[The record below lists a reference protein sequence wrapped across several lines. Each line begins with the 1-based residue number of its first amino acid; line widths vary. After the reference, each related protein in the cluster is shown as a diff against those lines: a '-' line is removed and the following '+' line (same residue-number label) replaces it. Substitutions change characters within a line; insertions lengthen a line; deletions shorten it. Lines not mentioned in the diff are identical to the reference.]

1 MTKTGPIFSLPNIAE
16 QYLDVLSSQQRY
28 SSHTISNYKRDFT
41 IFFSYISQQ
50 PSSFLSLSKKESR
63 AFLSFLQKK
72 KYHPRS
78 ISRMIS
84 ALRSLW
90 KFGIK
95 VGTFQH
101 NPWALL
107 HLPKPV
113 HPLPKLTDTQTLQ
126 NILSAMPMTSPQEYR
141 NQLLCELLFAS
152 GLRVSEV
159 SGLNISDVQ
168 LQQYELL
175 VRGKGK
181 KERIALFSPHVQSLL
196 TYYLE
201 HIRPL
206 WVKTPNTKALF
217 LSQKGMRISTRS
229 IQRIV
234 HALSKQYQIPL
245 TPHLFRHGFA
255 SSLLNGGA
263 DLRSIQ
269 ELLGHESLQ
278 STQIYT
284 HICEKQLKSI
294 FNQAHPRA

>member
-1 MTKTGPIFSLPNIAE
+1 MTKTGPIFSLPNIAD
-16 QYLDVLSSQQRY
+16 QYLDVLSSQRRY
-28 SSHTISNYKRDFT
+28 SPHTISNYHRDFH
-41 IFFSYISQQ
+41 IFFSYLHPSA
-50 PSSFLSLSKKESR
+50 SSFLSLSKKESR

-72 KYHPRS
+72 SYHPRS
-78 ISRMIS
+78 IARMIS

-95 VGTFQH
+95 IGVFNH
-101 NPWALL
+101 NPWSLL
-107 HLPKPV
+107 QLPKPV
-113 HPLPKLTDTQTLQ
+113 HPLPKLTDTPTLQ
-126 NILSAMPMTSPQEYR
+126 KILSAMPVTTPQDYR
-141 NQLLCELLFAS
+141 NRLLCELLFAS

-168 LQQYELL
+168 LQQHELL

-181 KERIALFSPHVQSLL
+181 KERIALFGPHVQSLL
-196 TYYLE
+196 TYYLQ

-206 WVKTPNTKALF
+206 WVKTPNSQALF
-217 LSQKGMRISTRS
+217 LSQKGMRLSTRS
-229 IQRIV
+229 MQRTV
-234 HALSKQYQIPL
+234 HELSKQYQIPL

-278 STQIYT
+278 STQLYT
-284 HICEKQLKSI
+284 HICEKQLKSV
-294 FNQAHPRA
+294 FDQAHPRA